1 MDQRIAEVATTN
13 APSDVPAPLPSDVDG
28 GPEALSQLLGRL
40 QNIEP
45 DNLLE
50 PKVQL
55 SLVIDEAREL
65 QEILDRPVVRER
77 LRGVGVAEV
86 TIVELDLAIGALVES
101 ERRWCKARDAAKTA
115 RQAEAEGLGYAL
127 RDEMVAACRFNLS
140 GVEVLELLARVTD
153 GENPRD
159 LVQDLLE
166 LSAFLRDNAAAFGN
180 DTLFEPLVC
189 SDEAR
194 ELADAIAVDHE
205 PDASA
210 LEHLE
215 LRDRAFTYLCERM
228 QQLRQAGAYALRGSV
243 TARRYFAPG
252 SAPARRR
259 RPLPS
264 AVRALAG

>member
-13 APSDVPAPLPSDVDG
+13 APSEVPAPLASDVEG
-28 GPEALSQLLGRL
+28 GPEALSQLLVRL

-65 QEILDRPVVRER
+65 QEILDRPVVRDR
-77 LRGVGVAEV
+77 LRGVGVAEA
-86 TIVELDLAIGALVES
+86 TIVELELAIAALVEC
-101 ERRWCKARDAAKTA
+101 ERRWCEARDAAKTE

-127 RDEMVAACRFNLS
+127 RDEMVAACRFHLS

-153 GENPRD
+153 GENPRE

-166 LSAFLRDNAAAFGN
+166 LSAFLRDNGAAFAN

-194 ELADAIAVDHE
+194 ELAEAIAVDHE
-205 PDASA
+205 PDAAA

-215 LRDRAFTYLCERM
+215 LRDRAFTYLCERV
-228 QQLRQAGAYALRGSV
+228 QLLRQAGTYALRGSV

-252 SAPARRR
+252 ATPARRR